1 MEAALLQQILTRLGQ
16 IEQHLGIQGSSSGA
30 ESTEVVLPP
39 AIRGFDQYCAAALD
53 PFVAATKKLGGEA
66 EAAGKIIHDAWMEM
80 RAFLLMASKC
90 KEPGQAQLPP
100 LLQGVSA
107 QMKAATALVK
117 RNEWEKHTKT
127 CSEGI
132 GCLNW

>member
-1 MEAALLQQILTRLGQ
+1 MEVQLLQQIVSRLSL
-16 IEQHLGIQGSSSGA
+16 IEQHLGISGASSGSGDGPVDPPSIRA
-30 ESTEVVLPP
+30 FDAYCQST
-39 AIRGFDQYCAAALD
+39 LD
-53 PFVAATKKLGGEA
+53 PFVAASKKLGGDA
-66 EAAGKIIHDAWMEM
+66 EAAGKIIYDAWMEM

-90 KEPGQAQLPP
+90 KEPAQAQLPP

-107 QMKAATALVK
+107 QLKAASSLVK
-117 RNEWEKHTKT
+117 RNEWEKHAKT